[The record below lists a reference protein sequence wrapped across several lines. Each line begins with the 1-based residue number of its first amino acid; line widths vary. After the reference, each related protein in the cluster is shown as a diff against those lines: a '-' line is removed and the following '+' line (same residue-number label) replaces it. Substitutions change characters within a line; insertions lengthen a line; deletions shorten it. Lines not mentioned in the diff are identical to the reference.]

1 MSDHGLLDDDSCQ
14 SIHSIYA
21 WWMGVRLVFNTSW
34 NAARKVESDRGVE
47 KKNGE

>member
-1 MSDHGLLDDDSCQ
+1 MSDHGLLDDDSFQ